1 MPDADDPKVFG
12 VVHAKFKIEWAKNHI
27 NGVEQIVK
35 SITSQ
40 TGHVIKPYQD
50 TQTGIYVLYIGPKE
64 GIPVP
69 LPLHMGDAVH
79 NLNSVMDY
87 LWSGLARTLNPE
99 LASKI
104 TFPRHETRENLVNS
118 LSDARGYNAKIKQAF
133 PKAEEFVLDMVKP
146 YKGDDDNIWSL
157 NKLDNANKHRL
168 LIPTTNIIEFK
179 RDLIARS
186 KDGGTFV
193 HKGGVR
199 MHTQGPNLSVG
210 FATPFEVNDDA
221 EPIIDVV
228 FERGDPCAGKPVL
241 ETLVNLTGAVSE
253 VVRAFEETFLTS

>member
-1 MPDADDPKVFG
+1 MPPADDPKVFA
-12 VVHAKFKIEWAKNHI
+12 VAHSKMKIEWAKNHI
-27 NGVEQIVK
+27 KGVEQIVN

-50 TQTGIYVLYIGPKE
+50 TQSGKYVLYIGPKD
-64 GIPVP
+64 GIPVN
-69 LPLHMGDAVH
+69 LPLHIGDAVH

-87 LWSGLARTLNPE
+87 LWSGLARTVNPE

-104 TFPRHETRENLVNS
+104 TFPRHETKENLARS
-118 LSDARGYNAKIKQAF
+118 LSDAKGYNAQIKKLF
-133 PKAEEFVLDMVKP
+133 PRSEQFILDMVKP
-146 YKGDDDNIWSL
+146 YKADDENIWSL
-157 NKLDNANKHRL
+157 NKLDNINKHRL

-186 KDGGTFV
+186 QDGGTFV
-193 HKGGVR
+193 HKGGAR

-210 FATPFEVNDDA
+210 FAAPFEVNDDA

-241 ETLVNLTGAVSE
+241 ETLLNFTVAVNK
-253 VVRAFEETFLTS
+253 VVQAFEETFLS